1 MPLALFWERCA
12 DDVRS
17 GIKTLKVPS
26 AGLQEQ
32 PCHRIWV
39 KWFISGWCQEALVGE
54 QGDEAGK
61 GRKLIQRM
69 DEWVTCMA
77 NCGHHGLHAGEE
89 INNVV
94 KSMSQGFT
102 SLGWEGWEI
111 YPLTLIH
118 YWVRVALEAVPSLP
132 AKHLLWAEKACSSPR
147 WLQKED
153 GHVLNGK
160 NTRTMGGVL
169 TLSYR
174 QHYAICLPVHPKGHL
189 GCGWLQGNHCRI
201 IDDSTEIHCCNYKF

>member
-1 MPLALFWERCA
+1 M
-12 DDVRS
+12 
-17 GIKTLKVPS
+17 
-26 AGLQEQ
+26 
-32 PCHRIWV
+32 
-39 KWFISGWCQEALVGE
+39 ISGRGAAGRWGKRGGSWIREDGWVGY
-54 QGDEAGK
+54 QHG
-61 GRKLIQRM
+61 
-69 DEWVTCMA
+69 

-111 YPLTLIH
+111 YPPALIH

-132 AKHLLWAEKACSSPR
+132 AKHLWAEQACSSPR
-147 WLQKED
+147 CLQKD

-160 NTRTMGGVL
+160 NMRVMGGVL

-174 QHYAICLPVHPKGHL
+174 QHYAVCLPVQPKGHL
-189 GCGWLQGNHCRI
+189 GCCWLQGNHCRI